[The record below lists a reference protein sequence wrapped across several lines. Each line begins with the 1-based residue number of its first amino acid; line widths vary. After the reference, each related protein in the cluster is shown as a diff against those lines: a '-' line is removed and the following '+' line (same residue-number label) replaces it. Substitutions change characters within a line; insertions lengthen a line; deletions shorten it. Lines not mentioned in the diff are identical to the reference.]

1 MNLDLTKLSD
11 KEIAELRKAIVEE
24 ASKRGYRLKSNARV
38 YGNLID
44 AGFED
49 QLISEGLNDNY
60 DASFAVGSVEKAI
73 YKICDVSLGNYEI
86 KERRSR
92 SSVQEKWNYSK
103 HLICNGSTLYDECY
117 SDFLD
122 MAEEITNVC
131 IRYFNKSKAYRNVK
145 YKGYEKGDE
154 DES

>member
-1 MNLDLTKLSD
+1 MKLDLTKLSD
-11 KEIAELRKAIVEE
+11 KEIAELRKAVVEE
-24 ASKRGYRLKSNARV
+24 ASNRGYRLKSNARV

-44 AGFED
+44 AGVKD
-49 QLISEGLNDNY
+49 QLISEGLNDEF
-60 DASFAVGSVEKAI
+60 DASHVVGSIEKSI

-92 SSVQEKWNYSK
+92 NSVQEKWNYSK

-122 MAEEITNVC
+122 MAEEITNICV
-131 IRYFNKSKAYRNVK
+131 RYFNKSRAYRNVK

-154 DES
+154 